1 MSRPTPET
9 NQTALCNAHASSSH
23 EPHADCRCACG
34 SLLARW
40 VEGGVEL
47 KCRRC
52 KRTVLVPLAT
62 DDGALGAPALGA
74 RAQGAVS
81 SKPDFPLGEVG

>member
-1 MSRPTPET
+1 VSQLLYPEG
-9 NQTALCNAHASSSH
+9 ADPSADAA
-23 EPHADCRCACG
+23 EAGDCRCLCG

-52 KRTVLVPLAT
+52 KRTVHVPLAPPGRPAREARSLAT
-62 DDGALGAPALGA
+62 ARLRSGA
-74 RAQGAVS
+74 
-81 SKPDFPLGEVG
+81 

>member
-1 MSRPTPET
+1 MSRPTPKT
-9 NQTALCNAHASSSH
+9 SQTARCNTHASSS
-23 EPHADCRCACG
+23 PTPSADCRCACG

-62 DDGALGAPALGA
+62 DDRSLAARAPGA
-74 RAQGAVS
+74 RTKGAS
-81 SKPDFPLGEVG
+81 TKPDFSLGEVG

>member
-1 MSRPTPET
+1 MSRPAPET
-9 NQTALCNAHASSSH
+9 SPPALCNAHASNSH
-23 EPHADCRCACG
+23 EPQADCRCACG

-62 DDGALGAPALGA
+62 DDH
-74 RAQGAVS
+74 AQGASTEPAVS
-81 SKPDFPLGEVG
+81 LGEVG